1 MMLRRTCKARRSDG
15 APCRAA
21 PLTDSDFCAM
31 HDPQNA
37 EAMAEARRLG
47 GNRRK
52 REVTV
57 ATAFDFQGIDSVED
71 IKRLILVAIV
81 DTLALESSI
90 ARSRTI
96 GYLSQV
102 SLKAH
107 EVGQLQDRIAALE
120 AAKHQHHEPHP
131 SVFDLD
137 PEFDD
142 PFPGESS

>member
-1 MMLRRTCKARRSDG
+1 MMLRRTCKATRSDG
-15 APCRAA
+15 VPCRAA
-21 PLTDSDFCAM
+21 PLLGSDFCAM

-57 ATAFDFQGIDSVED
+57 ATAFDFQGIDSVQD

-90 ARSRTI
+90 ARNRTI

-102 SLKAH
+102 ALKAH
-107 EVGQLQDRIAALE
+107 EVGELEERIAALE
-120 AAKHQHHEPHP
+120 AAKHQHHEPHH
-131 SVFDLD
+131 SMFDLD
-137 PEFDD
+137 ADLD
-142 PFPGESS
+142 GPFPGKPA